1 MKNVIEKIAN
11 KTGYSV
17 SHVTN
22 VIAGRRNNKE
32 ISTLY
37 NKFITPKT
45 NKKSKKTMSLNTI
58 VEKIANKTSYSV
70 SHVRHVLN
78 GSRYNEQILK
88 LYSKMVK

>member
-37 NKFITPKT
+37 NKFMTPKT
-45 NKKSKKTMSLNTI
+45 NKKSKKAKGLNAI
-58 VEKIANKTSYSV
+58 VEKIVNKTGYSS

-88 LYSKMVK
+88 LYNKIVK